1 MRPALPWIL
10 SAACALLACSS
21 GALGTDAADAAPGG
35 APVTPPGEDAWRPA
49 DDARPVDPANAPDAR
64 RPGPPGPGPDT
75 DADRPPGPDTD
86 ADPPPAPDA
95 DAAAPPDPPPGPVPD
110 AATPPGPVPDA
121 APPPAPET
129 APPPPRVP
137 TGHYASSLS
146 TVGRVD
152 ANAATYMYAPAFVF
166 DGALYHYYACVGVQG
181 DFVQHKS
188 APTLAALAGA
198 PMQTVLSPD
207 PGETHTCDPAVVRGD
222 DGRWYLH
229 YSNTPGGVYTDA
241 GVAVGDRP
249 EGPFRKIS
257 QDLLGRYRDLSPGQ
271 YGRGQTTVARG
282 HDGAWYMA
290 FTNQIEPLE
299 RMSIVVLRSADPTF
313 SVARDEVTR
322 IDPGLLG
329 GWSTQL
335 SYDPRAQRYV
345 FVEPAGG
352 AGFLVTSFDTA
363 WQHIGQETLPLPP
376 GAGVPGEGQ
385 ALLTDPEGRLL
396 VGTPDAPGALVV
408 AGATEGPDRG
418 FPTWI
423 TGPNEFRTFRV
434 FPVGIVDAVAGVP
447 GAVQIAGWSFDPNDR
462 GFPIDTHVYIGQA
475 GVEHREGTNLGATA
489 VDRPDVNATQGTA
502 GPHGF
507 WAEIP
512 TAFRGD
518 VDVCIAAINI
528 GAGDNE
534 WLACRSARVP

>member
-1 MRPALPWIL
+1 
-10 SAACALLACSS
+10 
-21 GALGTDAADAAPGG
+21 
-35 APVTPPGEDAWRPA
+35 
-49 DDARPVDPANAPDAR
+49 
-64 RPGPPGPGPDT
+64 
-75 DADRPPGPDTD
+75 
-86 ADPPPAPDA
+86 
-95 DAAAPPDPPPGPVPD
+95 
-110 AATPPGPVPDA
+110 VPDA

-313 SVARDEVTR
+313 SVARDEITR

-363 WQHIGQETLPLPP
+363 WRHIGQETLPLPP

-396 VGTPDAPGALVV
+396 VGTPDASGSMVV

-423 TGPNEFRTFRV
+423 TGPNEFRTYRV

-534 WLACRSARVP
+534 WLACRSTRVP